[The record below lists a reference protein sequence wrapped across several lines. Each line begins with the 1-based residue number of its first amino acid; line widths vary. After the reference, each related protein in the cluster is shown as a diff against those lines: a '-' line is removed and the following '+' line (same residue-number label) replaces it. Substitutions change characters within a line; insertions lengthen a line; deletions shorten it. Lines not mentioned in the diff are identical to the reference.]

1 MDLVASVEVP
11 VSVEKLFDYVADL
24 ANYSSWL
31 EFVHKVELVGESV
44 ETDATWLVELRA
56 KLGVLA
62 RSKRL
67 RMTRTL
73 CEHPRQ
79 VVFERRDQ
87 DRHHGSQ
94 QKTQMRQMLVKA
106 TDHVLAACRRDHQF
120 DQTAVS
126 TAWLEF
132 LAGQLSRFRSR
143 PRLRRAKL
151 LKFRHGAPTQFHE

>member
-31 EFVHKVELVGESV
+31 EFVHKVELVGEST
-44 ETDATWLVELRA
+44 ETDATWYVELRA

-73 CEHPRQ
+73 CEHPKL
-79 VVFERRDQ
+79 VVFERREQ
-87 DRHHGSQ
+87 DSRRHSEWIL
-94 QKTQMRQMLVKA
+94 RA
-106 TDHVLAACRRDHQF
+106 TVS
-120 DQTAVS
+120 QTA
-126 TAWLEF
+126 TGAKLETNLHYSGNLF
-132 LAGQLSRFRSR
+132 TGGMLERALSDQIATGREKLIQQLS
-143 PRLRRAKL
+143 AK
-151 LKFRHGAPTQFHE
+151 

>member
-31 EFVHKVELVGESV
+31 EFVHKVELVGEST

-73 CEHPRQ
+73 CEHPKA
-79 VVFERRDQ
+79 VVFERREQ
-87 DRHHGSQ
+87 DSRRHSEWIL
-94 QKTQMRQMLVKA
+94 RA
-106 TDHVLAACRRDHQF
+106 TVS
-120 DQTAVS
+120 QTA
-126 TAWLEF
+126 TGAKLETNLHYSGNLF
-132 LAGQLSRFRSR
+132 TGGMLERALSDQIATGREKLIQQLS
-143 PRLRRAKL
+143 AK
-151 LKFRHGAPTQFHE
+151 

>member
-31 EFVHKVELVGESV
+31 EFVHKVELVGEST
-44 ETDATWLVELRA
+44 ESDTTWLVELRA

-73 CEHPRQ
+73 CEHPKV
-79 VVFERRDQ
+79 VVFERREQ
-87 DRHHGSQ
+87 DSRRHSDWIL
-94 QKTQMRQMLVKA
+94 RA
-106 TDHVLAACRRDHQF
+106 TVS
-120 DQTAVS
+120 QTA
-126 TAWLEF
+126 TGAKLETNLHYSGNLF
-132 LAGQLSRFRSR
+132 TGGMLERALSDQIATGREKLIQQLS
-143 PRLRRAKL
+143 AK
-151 LKFRHGAPTQFHE
+151 

>member
-31 EFVHKVELVGESV
+31 EFVHKVELVGESI
-44 ETDATWLVELRA
+44 ETDVTWLVELRA

-73 CEHPRQ
+73 CEHPKL
-79 VVFERRDQ
+79 VVFERREQ
-87 DRHHGSQ
+87 DSRRHSEWIL
-94 QKTQMRQMLVKA
+94 RA
-106 TDHVLAACRRDHQF
+106 TVS
-120 DQTAVS
+120 QTA
-126 TAWLEF
+126 TGAKLETNLHYSGNLF
-132 LAGQLSRFRSR
+132 TGGMLERALSDQIATGREKLIQQLS
-143 PRLRRAKL
+143 AK
-151 LKFRHGAPTQFHE
+151 

>member
-31 EFVHKVELVGESV
+31 EFVHKVELVGEST
-44 ETDATWLVELRA
+44 ESDTTWLVELRA

-73 CEHPRQ
+73 CEHPKV
-79 VVFERRDQ
+79 VVFERREQ
-87 DRHHGSQ
+87 DSRRHSEWILH
-94 QKTQMRQMLVKA
+94 A
-106 TDHVLAACRRDHQF
+106 TVS
-120 DQTAVS
+120 QTA
-126 TAWLEF
+126 TGAKLETNLHYSGNLF
-132 LAGQLSRFRSR
+132 TGGMLERALSDQIATGREKLIQQLS
-143 PRLRRAKL
+143 AK
-151 LKFRHGAPTQFHE
+151 

>member
-31 EFVHKVELVGESV
+31 EFVHKVELVGEST
-44 ETDATWLVELRA
+44 ESDTTWLVELRA

-73 CEHPRQ
+73 CEHPRL
-79 VVFERRDQ
+79 VVFERHEQDSRRHSEWILRATVSPTATGAKLETNLHYSGNLFTGGMLERALSDQ
-87 DRHHGSQ
+87 I
-94 QKTQMRQMLVKA
+94 A
-106 TDHVLAACRRDHQF
+106 TGREKLIQ
-120 DQTAVS
+120 
-126 TAWLEF
+126 
-132 LAGQLSRFRSR
+132 QLS
-143 PRLRRAKL
+143 AK
-151 LKFRHGAPTQFHE
+151 

>member
-31 EFVHKVELVGESV
+31 EFVHKVELVGEST
-44 ETDATWLVELRA
+44 ESDTPGLVELRA

-73 CEHPRQ
+73 CEHPKV
-79 VVFERRDQ
+79 VVFERREQDSRRHSEWILRATVSPTATGAKLETNLHYSGNLFTGGMLDRALSDQ
-87 DRHHGSQ
+87 I
-94 QKTQMRQMLVKA
+94 A
-106 TDHVLAACRRDHQF
+106 TGREKLIQ
-120 DQTAVS
+120 
-126 TAWLEF
+126 
-132 LAGQLSRFRSR
+132 QLS
-143 PRLRRAKL
+143 AK
-151 LKFRHGAPTQFHE
+151 

>member
-31 EFVHKVELVGESV
+31 EFVHKVELVGEST
-44 ETDATWLVELRA
+44 ETDTTWLVELRA

-73 CEHPRQ
+73 CEHPKV
-79 VVFERRDQ
+79 VVFERREQ
-87 DRHHGSQ
+87 DSRRHSEWIL
-94 QKTQMRQMLVKA
+94 RA
-106 TDHVLAACRRDHQF
+106 TVS
-120 DQTAVS
+120 QTA
-126 TAWLEF
+126 TGAKLETNLHYSGNLF
-132 LAGQLSRFRSR
+132 TGGMLERALSDQIATGREKLIQQLSAR
-143 PRLRRAKL
+143 
-151 LKFRHGAPTQFHE
+151 

>member
-31 EFVHKVELVGESV
+31 EFVHKVELVGEST
-44 ETDATWLVELRA
+44 ESDTTWLVELRA

-73 CEHPRQ
+73 FEHPKV
-79 VVFERRDQ
+79 VVFERREQ
-87 DRHHGSQ
+87 DSRRHSEWIL
-94 QKTQMRQMLVKA
+94 RA
-106 TDHVLAACRRDHQF
+106 TVS
-120 DQTAVS
+120 QTA
-126 TAWLEF
+126 TGAKLETNLHYSGNLF
-132 LAGQLSRFRSR
+132 TGGMLERALSDQIATGREKLIQQLS
-143 PRLRRAKL
+143 AK
-151 LKFRHGAPTQFHE
+151 

>member
-31 EFVHKVELVGESV
+31 EFVHKVELVGEST
-44 ETDATWLVELRA
+44 ETNTTWLVELRA

-73 CEHPRQ
+73 CEHPKV
-79 VVFERRDQ
+79 VVFERREQ
-87 DRHHGSQ
+87 DSRRHSEWIL
-94 QKTQMRQMLVKA
+94 RA
-106 TDHVLAACRRDHQF
+106 TVS
-120 DQTAVS
+120 QTA
-126 TAWLEF
+126 TGAKLETNLHYSGNLF
-132 LAGQLSRFRSR
+132 TGGMLERALSDQIATGREKLIQQLS
-143 PRLRRAKL
+143 AK
-151 LKFRHGAPTQFHE
+151 